1 MTWQYLCHYDGW
13 NKRFDTWLE
22 IDGLQAVEQSAK
34 GRPAKRTRVTGR
46 EGLEPTSK
54 KLKKGGKKAA
64 PSPSPSPFSVARL
77 RFVLCPR
84 FLFPTFFAHAVD
96 PRLPQRVLAASLYL
110 RCW

>member
-34 GRPAKRTRVTGR
+34 GMPAKRTRVTGR

-54 KLKKGGKKAA
+54 KSKKGGKKAA
-64 PSPSPSPFSVARL
+64 PIPSPFSVPRL

-96 PRLPQRVLAASLYL
+96 PRLLRRVLAVFLHL
-110 RCW
+110 CCW